1 MSKISEYIILKVGV
15 ELRIVRFK
23 NLNIHKSYSVENL
36 KKKTFRQIKFIR
48 NISSSKEMWKH
59 RHLYKVENQP
69 IKQGE

>member
-1 MSKISEYIILKVGV
+1 MGV

-23 NLNIHKSYSVENL
+23 NLNIHKSYCVENL
-36 KKKTFRQIKFIR
+36 KKKPFRQIKFIR

-69 IKQGE
+69 INTPCWNRSVGRKK